1 MKAVETGRIS
11 TKRLSLPTC
20 ASMMDGL
27 NFEYRLLTSTII
39 RSGGYMKDDRQN
51 LVLKKSQS
59 LGKGTNSALLRS
71 FEAKRPFG
79 VIIGTL
85 DYQKILSLIHNG

>member
-11 TKRLSLPTC
+11 TKRLSLPAC

-27 NFEYRLLTSTII
+27 NFEYRLLTSTLI
-39 RSGGYMKDDRQN
+39 RSGGYMKDDQQN
-51 LVLKKSQS
+51 LVLKKSQT
-59 LGKGTNSALLRS
+59 LERGTNNALLRS
-71 FEAKRPFG
+71 FEAKKPFG

-85 DYQKILSLIHNG
+85 NYQEKIISYPK